1 MVKKTE
7 LTKKRKSYYRK
18 TIKKTEKDYKAHIT
32 KVFLEL
38 LNMIKLY
45 HWKTRSYAQ
54 HEATDKLY
62 ESLNKHIDEFI
73 EVLIGKYSKRI
84 HLVSKK
90 SNLIDAKDGNEF
102 REKLH
107 EYIDFLNNL
116 DKVFPAKKN
125 SDILSI
131 RDQIIIDINK
141 FLYLMT
147 FDE

>member
-1 MVKKTE
+1 MNTKNT
-7 LTKKRKSYYRK
+7 TKKNKSSYRK

-32 KVFLEL
+32 KVFIEL

-45 HWKTRSYAQ
+45 HWETRSYAQ
-54 HEATDKLY
+54 HEASDRLH
-62 ESLNKHIDEFI
+62 ESLSKHIDEFV

-84 HLVSKK
+84 RLVSRK
-90 SNLIDAKDGNEF
+90 SNLIVVKDGTELKS
-102 REKLH
+102 RLH
-107 EYIDFLNNL
+107 DYIDFLNNL

-125 SDILSI
+125 RDILSI
-131 RDQIIIDINK
+131 RDEIIVDINQ

>member
-1 MVKKTE
+1 MKNKTQ
-7 LTKKRKSYYRK
+7 KSRKPRNK
-18 TIKKTEKDYKAHIT
+18 TSKCRFSNKTHIIKK
-32 KVFLEL
+32 LMEL

-90 SNLIDAKDGNEF
+90 SKLIDVKDGNEF

-107 EYIDFLNNL
+107 EYIEFLNNL
-116 DKVFPAKKN
+116 DNVFPAKKN

-131 RDQIIIDINK
+131 RDQIIIDINQ

-147 FDE
+147 FDD

>member
-1 MVKKTE
+1 MNTKSA
-7 LTKKRKSYYRK
+7 TKKNKSYYRK
-18 TIKKTEKDYKAHIT
+18 TIKKTEKDYKAHVT
-32 KVFLEL
+32 KVFIEL

-62 ESLNKHIDEFI
+62 ESLNSHIDKFI

-84 HLVSKK
+84 RLVSKK
-90 SNLIDAKDGNEF
+90 TKLIDVKDGTEF
-102 REKLH
+102 KSRLH
-107 EYIDFLNNL
+107 DYIDFLNNL

-125 SDILSI
+125 RDILSI
-131 RDQIIIDINK
+131 RDEIIIDINQ